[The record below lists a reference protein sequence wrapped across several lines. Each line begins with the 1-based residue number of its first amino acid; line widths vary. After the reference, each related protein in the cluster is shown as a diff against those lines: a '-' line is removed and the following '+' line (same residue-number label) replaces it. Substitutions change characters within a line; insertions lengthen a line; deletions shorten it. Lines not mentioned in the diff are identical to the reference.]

1 MKFALSFGSDRV
13 FFAACGVL
21 ALGMMYLAAMWPQG
35 DGTRAPAPFGH
46 ATTFEQA
53 AAAAKAGKAYPEAS
67 AQKAKLKGP
76 F

>member
-21 ALGMMYLAAMWPQG
+21 ALGMIYLAAMWPQG
-35 DGTRAPAPFGH
+35 DGKRAPAPFGH
-46 ATTFEQA
+46 ATSFDQ
-53 AAAAKAGKAYPEAS
+53 AAKAGKAHPEAS

>member
-13 FFAACGVL
+13 FFAACAFL
-21 ALGMMYLAAMWPQG
+21 ALAMIYLAAMWPQG
-35 DGTRAPAPFGH
+35 DGKRAPAPFGH
-46 ATTFEQA
+46 VTTFEQA
-53 AAAAKAGKAYPEAS
+53 AKAGKAHPDAS